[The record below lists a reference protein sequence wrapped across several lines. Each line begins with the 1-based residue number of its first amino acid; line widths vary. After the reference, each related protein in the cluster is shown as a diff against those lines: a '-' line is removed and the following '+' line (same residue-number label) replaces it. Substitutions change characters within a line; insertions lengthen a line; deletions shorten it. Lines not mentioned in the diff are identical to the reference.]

1 MGEETETS
9 SPKSPKDD
17 FKTKLIHEEMV
28 WIDYA
33 VQQAQIA
40 QKTIQDSLD
49 SAISFAQSRFNQIR
63 DTSAAHLSV
72 TAVRF
77 YLFFVFLICVFDIFF
92 AK

>member
-1 MGEETETS
+1 MGEETS
-9 SPKSPKDD
+9 SAKSPKDD
-17 FKTKLIHEEMV
+17 FKNKLIHEEII

-49 SAISFAQSRFNQIR
+49 SAISFTKSRFSEIR

-77 YLFFVFLICVFDIFF
+77 HFYLCFCAVFFNLFF